1 MFVRVRAIV
10 GGCAWKLN
18 FQCLPLCGPD
28 MGFCWQSRIEE
39 KNGKVATLM
48 EIEDL
53 KGNLRDLGCV
63 QKLVEYY
70 QFQNQLSFSMDADV
84 SSFYYLC
91 TGNWNYFYS
100 SYTFTDWPG
109 KARTTVTTT
118 CHSYRVRVNEMK
130 KCWEQLRVNG
140 KGKQS

>member
-1 MFVRVRAIV
+1 MAF
-10 GGCAWKLN
+10 
-18 FQCLPLCGPD
+18 CL
-28 MGFCWQSRIEE
+28 QSKIEE

-91 TGNWNYFYS
+91 TGN
-100 SYTFTDWPG
+100 
-109 KARTTVTTT
+109 
-118 CHSYRVRVNEMK
+118 
-130 KCWEQLRVNG
+130 
-140 KGKQS
+140 